1 MKIVPCTRDHV
12 PEVVGLL
19 LDGGQGTDP
28 AQRSTLSGY
37 VEEVYFDN
45 PWYDPELP
53 SLVCEDASGRID
65 GFLGVIPRP
74 MVGPE
79 GRPVRAAATSNF
91 KVRGASPG
99 DARPRNPL
107 AAVRL
112 LKTFFGGPQDL
123 SVANGANPSSKR
135 IWEACG
141 GYSVPLCSLDW
152 FRSIRPARALLEL
165 AVQQRTR
172 PLPRGMRQLADLADL
187 TAGRPLARRYVTDG
201 QAAGCSLRELD
212 AETAAQ
218 GLAQAP
224 GFDLRPAYE
233 APGFRWLLEMSR
245 RKAVGGVLRGVA
257 VRDEAR
263 QRDIGWFVYY
273 QKKPRVAEVLQLV
286 ALDGRLD
293 AVLGAAIRD
302 AADQRMAL
310 LRGDVDARDL
320 QAYRDAVCLLN
331 TGRWMLVHAREPA
344 VFEAFQRG
352 RALFS
357 ALDGERWIMEIGR
370 EMM

>member
-1 MKIVPCTRDHV
+1 MKILPCTRDHV
-12 PEVVGLL
+12 PDVVGLL
-19 LDGGQGTDP
+19 LDHGQGEDP
-28 AQRSTLSGY
+28 AERSRLGSY

-74 MVGPE
+74 MTGPDGE
-79 GRPVRAAATSNF
+79 PVRAAATSNF
-91 KVRGASPG
+91 RVRRAGAG
-99 DARPRNPL
+99 EARPRNPL
-107 AAVRL
+107 AALRL
-112 LKTFFGGPQDL
+112 LKTFFEGPQDF

-141 GYSVPLCSLDW
+141 GLSVPLYSLDW
-152 FRSIRPARALLEL
+152 FRPIRPARAVLEL

-172 PLPRGMRQLADLADL
+172 PLPPGVRQLADLADL
-187 TAGRPLARRYVTDG
+187 VAGSPLARRYMPG
-201 QAAGCSLRELD
+201 GEAQGHSLRELD
-212 AETAAQ
+212 EQTAAH
-218 GLAQAP
+218 GLARAP

-233 APGFRWLLEMSR
+233 ASALRWLLGISR
-245 RKAVGGVLRGVA
+245 RKAIAGCLRSVA

-273 QKKPRVAEVLQLV
+273 QKKPRVAEMLQLV
-286 ALDGRLD
+286 ASDGQLHV
-293 AVLGAAIRD
+293 VLRAAIGD
-302 AADQRMAL
+302 AAAQGMAL

-331 TGRWMLVHAREPA
+331 TGRWMLVHARESA
-344 VFEAFQRG
+344 IIEAFHRG
-352 RALFS
+352 RALFT

-370 EMM
+370 EMI

>member
-1 MKIVPCTRDHV
+1 MRILPCTRDHI

-19 LDGGQGTDP
+19 LDGAQGTDA
-28 AQRSTLSGY
+28 AQRSALTGY

-45 PWYDPELP
+45 PWRDPELP

-74 MVGPE
+74 MVGR
-79 GRPVRAAATSNF
+79 GGQPVRAAATSNF
-91 KVRGASPG
+91 KVRGANPG
-99 DARPRNPL
+99 EARPRNPL

-112 LKTFFGGPQDL
+112 LKTFFRGPQDL
-123 SVANGANPSSKR
+123 SVANGANPSSKK

-141 GYSVPLCSLDW
+141 GLSVPLYSLDW

-172 PLPRGMRQLADLADL
+172 PLPRGVRPLADFADL
-187 TAGRPLARRYVTDG
+187 TAGRPLARHYVADG
-201 QAAGCSLRELD
+201 EAAGCSLRELD
-212 AETAAQ
+212 EETAARA
-218 GLAQAP
+218 LAQAP
-224 GFDLRPAYE
+224 GFDLRPSYE
-233 APGFRWLLEMSR
+233 GPGFRWLLEMSR
-245 RKAVGGVLRGVA
+245 RKAIGGVLRSIA

-273 QKKPRVAEVLQLV
+273 QKKARVAEVLQLV
-286 ALDGRLD
+286 TLDGRLD
-293 AVLGAAIRD
+293 TVLAAAIRD
-302 AADQRMAL
+302 ATDQGMAL

-320 QAYRDAVCLLN
+320 QAYRDTVCLLN
-331 TGRWMLVHAREPA
+331 TGRWMLVHAREAA
-344 VFEAFQRG
+344 VFEMFQQG
-352 RALFS
+352 RALFT

-370 EMM
+370 EMI